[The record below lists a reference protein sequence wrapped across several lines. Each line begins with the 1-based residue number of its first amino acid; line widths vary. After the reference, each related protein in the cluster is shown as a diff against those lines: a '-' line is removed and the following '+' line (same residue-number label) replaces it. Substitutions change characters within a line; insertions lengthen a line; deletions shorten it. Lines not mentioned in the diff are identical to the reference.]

1 MSDRKLTLIGLW
13 MIVGSSAIYV
23 LNWLLS
29 NNQWGQPYIGY
40 ILMAGIIIGTLL
52 FIIFRDRSS
61 YKDWWW

>member
-1 MSDRKLTLIGLW
+1 